1 MIRSTTRFDSERAER
16 YLVQLCK
23 HFAHKVPAS
32 YESAG
37 DGPAQDRMEGKVDF
51 PWGVCRMSATGDGL
65 AIICE
70 AADAES
76 LKRVE
81 YVVADHVE
89 RFAWREKPRI
99 DWQPA

>member
-1 MIRSTTRFDSERAER
+1 MIRSTTRFDSARAER

-23 HFAHKVPAS
+23 HFAHKVPAT
-32 YESAG
+32 YEAAG
-37 DGPAQDRMEGKVDF
+37 DGTGSRAEGKVDF
-51 PWGVCRMSATGDGL
+51 PWGVCRLSATGAGL
-65 AIICE
+65 AITCE
-70 AADAES
+70 APDRES

-99 DWQPA
+99 DWQSA